1 MLTFDVFFKKTLVL
15 FFVCLTEKVKCS
27 VTIPQACHSD
37 EFKQSLTRDSSH
49 EVLNTDMLKD
59 GSLC

>member
-1 MLTFDVFFKKTLVL
+1 MKKTLVL

-37 EFKQSLTRDSSH
+37 EFKQKLTRDSSH